1 MTNSQ
6 KRELAQKLYVA
17 NFFPT
22 QRKLAEEVGV
32 SEVTISTWA
41 KKYKWDEQK
50 ESWLASQT
58 EQLSFLYR
66 QLRLLKEELEESG
79 RQTYNSK
86 EVDIVIKLTAAIKNL
101 KSEKGLDD
109 IIDVMITV
117 VEWLRTVDVKKAQE
131 ASDIFNLYI
140 KANS

>member
-1 MTNSQ
+1 MTNTQ
-6 KRELAQKLYVA
+6 KRELAEKLYTS

-22 QRKLAEEVGV
+22 QRELAKYVDV
-32 SEVTISTWA
+32 SEVTLSTWA
-41 KKYKWDEQK
+41 KKYKWDDLK
-50 ESWLASQT
+50 ESWLASQG

-66 QLRLLKEELEESG
+66 QLRFLKEELEESG
-79 RQTYNSK
+79 RKTYNSK

-109 IIDVMITV
+109 IIDVMMTV
-117 VEWLRTVDVKKAQE
+117 TEWLRTVDLKKAQE
-131 ASDIFNLYI
+131 VSDIFNMYI